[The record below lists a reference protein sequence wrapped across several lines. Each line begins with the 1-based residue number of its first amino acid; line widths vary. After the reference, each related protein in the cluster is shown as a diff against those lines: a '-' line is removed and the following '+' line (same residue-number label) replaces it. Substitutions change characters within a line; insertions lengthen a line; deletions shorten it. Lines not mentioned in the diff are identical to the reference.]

1 MNFKENEMDKK
12 NLASKIKALRK
23 RKGFS
28 QEQLAEEST
37 LSLRTVQRIEN
48 GETVP
53 HGDSL
58 RKLTQALSV
67 NPDEIL
73 EWAPTEDR
81 SYLVLLNLAGLG
93 FLFHPL
99 LGVIIPLVMW
109 ILKKDKIKL
118 VDDSGKKLI
127 SFEITFVLL
136 LYTLVFIFNG
146 GKYLI
151 FDISVMRIVSSLVSK
166 FSIQALL
173 IALLYLFN
181 ISLIIVNVKRNQGGL
196 KSRYI
201 PATPFLR

>member
-1 MNFKENEMDKK
+1 MDRD
-12 NLASKIKALRK
+12 NLALKIKVLRK

-53 HGDSL
+53 HGDTL
-58 RKLTQALSV
+58 RKLTQALGV
-67 NPDEIL
+67 NPDDIL
-73 EWAPTEDR
+73 EWAPTEDKG
-81 SYLVLLNLAGLG
+81 YLIVLNLAGLG
-93 FLFHPL
+93 FIFHPL

-127 SFEITFVLL
+127 SFQISFALL
-136 LYTLVFIFNG
+136 IYSLMFIINE

-151 FDISVMRIVSSLVSK
+151 FDISAMNIIKGLIGNLNTK
-166 FSIQALL
+166 AL
-173 IALLYLFN
+173 IFALLYIYN
-181 ISLIIVNVKRNQGGL
+181 ISLILINIRRNQKSL
-196 KSRYI
+196 KSNYI
-201 PATPFLR
+201 PSIPFLR